1 MAKFFQCAYSSQNIS
16 SLSFSFLS
24 LRTMRGKKRGRK
36 KRRRALYNSF
46 SCSLTQLSR
55 RRLYVRIDSLSLFK
69 TTLSLFSRAIFLEAK
84 RSRQEYDASNMDES
98 PRKSRVQFHS
108 IWKRCCWFFITAKTC
123 VDAIENARIIEWSWS
138 EDGGNDTVEA
148 SLWFI
153 PISQP
158 VAEI

>member
-1 MAKFFQCAYSSQNIS
+1 MRLLVVKHFFPFFFFIP
-16 SLSFSFLS
+16 
-24 LRTMRGKKRGRK
+24 TMHNERGKKRGRK

-69 TTLSLFSRAIFLEAK
+69 TTLFLFSRAIFLEADK
-84 RSRQEYDASNMDES
+84 NTPRIWNES

-108 IWKRCCWFFITAKTC
+108 IWKRCCWFFVTTKTC
-123 VDAIENARIIEWSWS
+123 IDAIENARIIEWSWS
-138 EDGGNDTVEA
+138 EDGGNDAVEA